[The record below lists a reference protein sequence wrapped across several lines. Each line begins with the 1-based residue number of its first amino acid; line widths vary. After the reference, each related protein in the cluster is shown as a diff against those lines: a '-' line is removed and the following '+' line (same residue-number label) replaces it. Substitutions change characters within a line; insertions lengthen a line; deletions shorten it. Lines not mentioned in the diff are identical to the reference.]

1 MDMDKDAIKTMIELS
16 DTWEEADGV
25 ISEFTPC
32 RSTIEKLSYLY
43 GMFDVS
49 ILASCDGSGDMVE
62 TDYRA
67 VLSAI
72 VNQKWR
78 NERLRRALA

>member
-1 MDMDKDAIKTMIELS
+1 LFRGVAMDMERDAIKAMIELS
-16 DTWEEADGV
+16 DDWESADK
-25 ISEFTPC
+25 IIMEFTPC
-32 RSTIEKLSYLY
+32 KETSQKLAYLY

-49 ILASCDGSGDMVE
+49 ILASHDGKGDKEE
-62 TDYRA
+62 TDYRS

-78 NERLRRALA
+78 

>member
-1 MDMDKDAIKTMIELS
+1 MEMMGRDAIKAMIELS
-16 DTWEEADGV
+16 NTWEEADK
-25 ISEFTPC
+25 IIQEFTPC
-32 RSTIEKLSYLY
+32 KKTNEKLAYLY

-49 ILASCDGSGDMVE
+49 IIASYNGSEDDGSEDKTIE
-62 TDYRA
+62 NDYKS

-78 NERLRRALA
+78 

>member
-1 MDMDKDAIKTMIELS
+1 MDMTGKDAIKAMIELS
-16 DTWEEADGV
+16 NTWEEADK
-25 ISEFTPC
+25 IIQEFAPC
-32 RSTIEKLSYLY
+32 KKTNERLAYLY

-49 ILASCDGSGDMVE
+49 IIASYNGSEDDVSE
-62 TDYRA
+62 ERAIENDYKS

-78 NERLRRALA
+78 

>member
-1 MDMDKDAIKTMIELS
+1 MDAGKEAIKAMIELS
-16 DTWEEADGV
+16 DTWEDADK
-25 ISEFTPC
+25 IIMEFTPC
-32 RSTIEKLSYLY
+32 KLTNEKLSYLY

-49 ILASCDGSGDMVE
+49 ILASHDGEEETVE
-62 TDYRA
+62 TDYKA

-78 NERLRRALA
+78 